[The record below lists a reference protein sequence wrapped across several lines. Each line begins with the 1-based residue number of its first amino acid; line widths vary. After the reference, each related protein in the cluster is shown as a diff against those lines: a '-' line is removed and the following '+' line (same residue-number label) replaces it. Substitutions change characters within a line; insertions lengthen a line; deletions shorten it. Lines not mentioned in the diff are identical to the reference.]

1 MICFQID
8 AQVFLGF
15 LLPVLWTYKAQ
26 LHTRRLWREDVLER
40 LAEDPP
46 GSSRRGAPLPD
57 HDPGLDILPTWV
69 LLLPQSVVILVL
81 SFVAGHDFKLL
92 QYMV

>member
-1 MICFQID
+1 M
-8 AQVFLGF
+8 VLGF
-15 LLPVLWTYKAQ
+15 LLPVFWTYKAQ

-46 GSSRRGAPLPD
+46 GSSRRGASLPV